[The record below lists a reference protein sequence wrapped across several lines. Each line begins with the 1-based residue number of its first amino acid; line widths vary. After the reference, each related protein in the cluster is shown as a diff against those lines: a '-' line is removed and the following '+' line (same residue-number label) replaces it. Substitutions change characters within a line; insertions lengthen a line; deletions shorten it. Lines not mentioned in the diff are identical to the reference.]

1 MRQRLAGGSMS
12 ITLTPELEE
21 LICRKVQSGLYS
33 DTNEVVEA
41 ALRLLDERDR
51 MTRLRALIAVADAEI
66 ARGETVE
73 WTPDFM
79 QLLMQEAD
87 EEDRQ
92 GLPIDDVVQP

>member
-1 MRQRLAGGSMS
+1 MHVS
-12 ITLTPELEE
+12 LTPPLAE
-21 LICRKVQSGLYS
+21 LIRRKVQSGLYA
-33 DTNEVVEA
+33 DANEVVEE

-51 MTRLRALIAVADAEI
+51 MAHLRALIAVADGEI
-66 ARGETVE
+66 ARGETIA

-79 QLLMQEAD
+79 EQLKREAD